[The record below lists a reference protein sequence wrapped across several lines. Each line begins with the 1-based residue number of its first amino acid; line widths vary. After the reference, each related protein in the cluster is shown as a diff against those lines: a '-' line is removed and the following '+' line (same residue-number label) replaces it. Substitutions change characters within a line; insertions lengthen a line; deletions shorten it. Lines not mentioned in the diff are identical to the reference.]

1 MPERLVLSG
10 VVNGFDGDRGGRISE
25 PKPPC
30 FVKNGKNLNLT
41 GKSDFALAA

>member
-1 MPERLVLSG
+1 MPERLALSG

-25 PKPPC
+25 PKTRASI
-30 FVKNGKNLNLT
+30 KTGNLNLT